1 MYDIDIPDNDPNLDQ
16 NEEWF
21 VLRTAAGEECLRI
34 HDYSRIYEIP
44 GLYEEVITRR
54 LKCQSPQVVCGML
67 MQGLSQAGEEERPL
81 SILELGA
88 GNGIVGEC
96 LRNQV
101 PTCSLVGMD
110 IIPQAREAAFRDRPG
125 VYADYHVLD
134 LTSLDPEQKR
144 QLQSRRFNVL
154 LTVGSLGFDDI
165 PIQAFSQALELLEP
179 QAWLAFNIK
188 ETFLED
194 TDSSGFRE
202 TVQSMVGQDLDF
214 LQSRQY
220 CHRYSLFGT
229 PLYYRAIVGRIRT

>member
-1 MYDIDIPDNDPNLDQ
+1 MFDIEIPERDPSLDQ

-21 VLRTAAGEECLRI
+21 VLRTAAGEERLRI
-34 HDYSRIYEIP
+34 HDYSRIYEVP
-44 GLYEEVITRR
+44 GLYEELIYRR

-67 MQGLSQAGEEERPL
+67 VQGLRQAGEEDRPL

-101 PTCSLVGMD
+101 SACSLVGMD
-110 IIPQAREAAFRDRPG
+110 IIPQAREAARRDRPD

-134 LTSLDPEQKR
+134 LTRLDPGQKR
-144 QLQSRRFNVL
+144 DLQSRRFNVL

-165 PIQAFSQALELLEP
+165 PIQAFSRALELLEP

-188 ETFLED
+188 ETYLED
-194 TDSSGFRE
+194 TDTTGFRE
-202 TVQSMVGQDLDF
+202 TVQSMIGQELDF

-220 CHRYSLFGT
+220 CHRYSLSGT
-229 PLYYRAIVGRIRT
+229 PLYYRAIVGRIRP